1 QKTSPLPLSIYEN
14 IAYALRIHYRLSR
27 AELDERIEKALRQA
41 ALWDEV
47 KDMLRKSGSA
57 LSGGQQ
63 QRLCIARTIASEP
76 EVLLMDEPCSDLDPI
91 ATAKIEELM
100 KELKKQFTVV
110 LVTHNM
116 QQAMRVSDY
125 TAVMYLGKMVEVGE
139 TEQIFHAPK
148 VKETEDYIQG
158 RVG

>member
-1 QKTSPLPLSIYEN
+1 AEGEVLLDDRNLLDRSLDLLELRRRVGMIFQKTSPLPLSIYEN

-125 TAVMYLGKMVEVGE
+125 
-139 TEQIFHAPK
+139 
-148 VKETEDYIQG
+148 
-158 RVG
+158 